1 LEAFLVLP
9 FLYPK
14 VANPTKHQI
23 SLLRRRRLNM
33 MLIKRWRGGVAT
45 LFGLLL
51 FIPVAQ
57 AEQVFDCTQCVSST
71 HIILSAT
78 EELTVRSS
86 DAKGIIMS
94 NLENK
99 VFDNMTTH

>member
-1 LEAFLVLP
+1 MR
-9 FLYPK
+9 
-14 VANPTKHQI
+14 I
-23 SLLRRRRLNM
+23 
-33 MLIKRWRGGVAT
+33 IKRWRKGIVI

-57 AEQVFDCTQCVSST
+57 AEQPFDFTRCVSAT
-71 HIILSAT
+71 VTTLAAT
-78 EELTVRSS
+78 EELTLTTA

-94 NLENK
+94 NHGNK

>member
-1 LEAFLVLP
+1 
-9 FLYPK
+9 
-14 VANPTKHQI
+14 
-23 SLLRRRRLNM
+23 M
-33 MLIKRWRGGVAT
+33 MPIKRWRKGVAT

-57 AEQVFDCTQCVSST
+57 AEQSFDCTQCGSST
-71 HIILSAT
+71 QTILSAT
-78 EELTVRSS
+78 EELTVRSV
-86 DAKGIIMS
+86 DFKGIIMS